1 MAEKKQFKAE
11 SKRLLDLMINSI
23 YTHKEIFLRELISN
37 ASDATDKLYYKALTE
52 NISEINK
59 SDLTIDLA
67 FDKENRT
74 LTVTDHGIGMNK
86 EELEEHL
93 GTIANSG
100 SFKFKNETESD
111 DIDIIGQFGVGFYYN
126 SLGLLSDAGHNLG
139 DVASLI
145 LAMLAFR
152 LEKIHSNSRY
162 TYGYKKSTILV
173 SLLNAVILLV
183 AVGIIIAESIDKL
196 FYPVA
201 VDGSAIAWTAGVGVV
216 INALTAWL
224 FMKDKDKDLNV
235 KGAYLHMAADALVSI
250 GVVASGI
257 IIMYTGWSIVDPIIG
272 LGIAVVIVISTWGL
286 LRDSLRLS
294 LDGVPVGIDINEI
307 RQIILDQPGVES
319 CHHLHIWALST
330 TETALTAH
338 IVIDNMERMEEIKHL
353 IKARLEE
360 ADIHHVTLEFEC
372 EGVPCETENDC
383 F

>member
-1 MAEKKQFKAE
+1 MD
-11 SKRLLDLMINSI
+11 SR
-23 YTHKEIFLRELISN
+23 
-37 ASDATDKLYYKALTE
+37 
-52 NISEINK
+52 
-59 SDLTIDLA
+59 
-67 FDKENRT
+67 
-74 LTVTDHGIGMNK
+74 
-86 EELEEHL
+86 
-93 GTIANSG
+93 SG
-100 SFKFKNETESD
+100 SGNQCT
-111 DIDIIGQFGVGFYYN
+111 YC
-126 SLGLLSDAGHNLG
+126 
-139 DVASLI
+139 VAFL
-145 LAMLAFR
+145 
-152 LEKIHSNSRY
+152 
-162 TYGYKKSTILV
+162 
-173 SLLNAVILLV
+173 
-183 AVGIIIAESIDKL
+183 
-196 FYPVA
+196 
-201 VDGSAIAWTAGVGVV
+201 
-216 INALTAWL
+216 
-224 FMKDKDKDLNV
+224 KDKDKDLNV

>member
-1 MAEKKQFKAE
+1 MESHHHEHTHRITSLNKA
-11 SKRLLDLMINSI
+11 
-23 YTHKEIFLRELISN
+23 F
-37 ASDATDKLYYKALTE
+37 
-52 NISEINK
+52 
-59 SDLTIDLA
+59 
-67 FDKENRT
+67 
-74 LTVTDHGIGMNK
+74 
-86 EELEEHL
+86 
-93 GTIANSG
+93 
-100 SFKFKNETESD
+100 
-111 DIDIIGQFGVGFYYN
+111 IIGIVLNLSFVIVEFGVGFYYN

-319 CHHLHIWALST
+319 CHHLHIWELST

-372 EGVPCETENDC
+372 EGVSCETENDC